1 MAGKDIIFQVSEET
15 ANVMD
20 EISNLMYE
28 EADEKFEEI
37 KQVVTDAIRRIEDF
51 EDAFEE
57 FANKTKRNAI
67 NKEDILGKFDEI
79 KLNLDEVKRC
89 NDEQFLELRNKE
101 VDLSEVVD
109 ITREL
114 VREIIESIKKVE
126 GETLNTKEDIR
137 ENSEKISE
145 KICLVEDSVKLL
157 AEKIAA
163 ESVKN
168 IIDELDN
175 NFLSIKEKTTDC
187 ENKINEVSD
196 KLNGSV
202 EDTKNMTV
210 CINEYYRTIKEEQE
224 VVLQKSNDLLLE
236 NQQIKGM
243 ISNLEEMMK
252 TICSMTSSINQVA
265 EIQKEIV
272 AKQETIE
279 KDINY
284 LKLPFYKKWFMKG
297 E

>member
-57 FANKTKRNAI
+57 YANKTKRNAI

-175 NFLSIKEKTTDC
+175 NFLSIKAKTTDC

>member
-51 EDAFEE
+51 EDTFEE

>member
-57 FANKTKRNAI
+57 YANKTKRNAI

-175 NFLSIKEKTTDC
+175 NFLSIKAKTTDC
-187 ENKINEVSD
+187 ENKINELSD
-196 KLNGSV
+196 TLNGSV

>member
-114 VREIIESIKKVE
+114 VREIIESIKKME